1 MAMAGEP
8 LQVSCLHG
16 GSGVA
21 GVDRFRSAPAA
32 ASSDPECKQCYLN
45 NNTVDYVFRVN
56 SLRNN
61 NVAFDRSA
69 AAAAGQH
76 HQTIRIR
83 VSSIDEDDDDELNL
97 AEQTSRL
104 SGEEQLSRAV
114 QGLRLQPAPT
124 QVSTHVTII
133 KCAFDHILIQVP
145 SNY

>member
-1 MAMAGEP
+1 MAGEP

-16 GSGVA
+16 GNG
-21 GVDRFRSAPAA
+21 GVDRFRSAPAL
-32 ASSDPECKQCYLN
+32 DPSAECKQCYLN

-61 NVAFDRSA
+61 NVAFDRSSG
-69 AAAAGQH
+69 GQ

-83 VSSIDEDDDDELNL
+83 VSSIDEDDDEELNL
-97 AEQTSRL
+97 AEQKSRL

-124 QVSTHVTII
+124 QVSTHQIHKFVIMLYIFI
-133 KCAFDHILIQVP
+133 KIENLLRSIYV
-145 SNY
+145 NI

>member
-16 GSGVA
+16 GSG
-21 GVDRFRSAPAA
+21 GVDRFRSAPA
-32 ASSDPECKQCYLN
+32 SDPSAECKQCYLN

-61 NVAFDRSA
+61 NVAFDRSSGG
-69 AAAAGQH
+69 GQ

-97 AEQTSRL
+97 AEQKSRL

-124 QVSTHVTII
+124 QVSTQ
-133 KCAFDHILIQVP
+133 F
-145 SNY
+145 